1 MNKEYVKQEMEM
13 YKNLL
18 RMEKTRK
25 KLVKHAKLEEAMKT
39 GERFQQITEEDKKII
54 LQSLDK
60 MYEYFGKISSNALSC
75 QAELVYITK
84 DFQNSLREVDDES

>member
-13 YKNLL
+13 YKNLV

-39 GERFQQITEEDKKII
+39 GKRFQQITEEDKEII

-60 MYEYFGKISSNALSC
+60 MYEYFGKISNNALSC